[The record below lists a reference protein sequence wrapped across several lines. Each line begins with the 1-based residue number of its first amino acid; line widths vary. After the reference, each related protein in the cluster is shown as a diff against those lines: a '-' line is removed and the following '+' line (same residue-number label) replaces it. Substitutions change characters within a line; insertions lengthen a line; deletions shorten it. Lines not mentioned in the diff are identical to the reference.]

1 MRIYFRANHEVEFDQ
16 TYLVRLRNQT
26 EEKRERTEQLKN
38 DIGLLAEYGMSQA
51 AIAECLK
58 ISLSTVSKH
67 MLAINDERMID
78 AMQSEHYLRPSHAEI
93 NERRGQVLDLKL
105 NGERVKDIQEKIKV
119 SQPTLLNDRKILQA
133 SLQAYHPKALK
144 EIKKIQAGEELK
156 DYEIYATP
164 SPSRPYAAAVLACII
179 IKNRKQK
186 KH

>member
-1 MRIYFRANHEVEFDQ
+1 
-16 TYLVRLRNQT
+16 
-26 EEKRERTEQLKN
+26 
-38 DIGLLAEYGMSQA
+38 MSQA
-51 AIAECLK
+51 AIAGCLK
-58 ISLSTVSKH
+58 ISLSMVSKH
-67 MLAINDERMID
+67 MLAMNNEQMID

-164 SPSRPYAAAVLACII
+164 SPSRPYAAAVLGMYYN
-179 IKNRKQK
+179 KKQETEK
-186 KH
+186 ALKEYENKIDIARDE